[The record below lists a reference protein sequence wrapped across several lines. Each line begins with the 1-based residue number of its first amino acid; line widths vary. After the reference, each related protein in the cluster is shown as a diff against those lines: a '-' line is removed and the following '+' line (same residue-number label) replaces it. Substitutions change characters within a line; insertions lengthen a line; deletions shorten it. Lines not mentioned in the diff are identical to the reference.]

1 MILRSIYE
9 YVENAGRIEQQQLL
23 SHFHL
28 TPEGLAP
35 MIAVLLK
42 RGKIQ
47 KTINTRGNT
56 LSPQIFYTCTKKQ
69 QISIL
74 TVV

>member
-9 YVENAGRIEQQQLL
+9 YVENAGRIEQAQLL
-23 SHFHL
+23 RHFHL

-35 MIAVLLK
+35 MMAVLLK

-47 KTINTRGNT
+47 KTINTRGNR
-56 LSPQIFYTCTKKQ
+56 LSPQIFYSCAEKQ